1 MTWTTARPNWV
12 EDILAGRSMSPSF
25 DSLPDKA
32 RAEKALTTFKML
44 RISDVPGRPTFG
56 EVAEQWVFDFVAAV
70 FGAHDPMTQPADSAR
85 DPAAHSEKKYEIE
98 PCCRHH
104 GDGANQCIRAERKN
118 S

>member
-44 RISDVPGRPTFG
+44 GSAMCLGALHSAKSLSSGSSISLPPSLALMIRMTGRQIAREILLLMAKKNTKS
-56 EVAEQWVFDFVAAV
+56 
-70 FGAHDPMTQPADSAR
+70 TLLPASW
-85 DPAAHSEKKYEIE
+85 
-98 PCCRHH
+98 
-104 GDGANQCIRAERKN
+104 
-118 S
+118 

>member
-1 MTWTTARPNWV
+1 LSSWTTARPNWV
-12 EDILAGRSMSPSF
+12 EDILAGRSMSPGF

-70 FGAHDPMTQPADSAR
+70 FGAHDPETAR
-85 DPAAHSEKKYEIE
+85 QIAREILLLI
-98 PCCRHH
+98 
-104 GDGANQCIRAERKN
+104 AKKN
-118 S
+118 SKSSTWRLGSW